1 MAMSATERRIRDR
14 ERKRAQRAALR
25 TAGVPEP
32 ATVYHSIVEA
42 MGFSMVNADRRTWI
56 RGTSWCPVNASVV
69 FAVAVD
75 ILVERC
81 GCEKD
86 AAKAAVKQALRHRSP
101 WRLPDYVP
109 SSNPA
114 PGRPRYRLA
123 APDQVVVRTR
133 LADTPVTPTGR
144 VSELSADRSDA
155 A

>member
-25 TAGVPEP
+25 MAGVPEP

-42 MGFSMVNADRRTWI
+42 LAFSMVNADRRTWI

-81 GCEKD
+81 CCEKD
-86 AAKAAVKQALRHRSP
+86 AAKAAVKQALRHRST
-101 WRLPDYVP
+101 WRLSDYTP
-109 SSNPA
+109 SAS
-114 PGRPRYRLA
+114 PGSGRVRYNLA
-123 APDQVVVRTR
+123 APDAVVVRSK
-133 LADTPVTPTGR
+133 LASTPVTPSGR